1 MSKKKPE
8 NHPKKSLLGEVQK
21 LDVGETLTV
30 SVDRLSYL
38 KQICTT
44 FGLQWGRRFSTSVN
58 REARTITATRLA

>member
-21 LDVGETLTV
+21 LNVGETLTV
-30 SVDRLSYL
+30 PVERLSYL

-44 FGLQWGRRFSTSVN
+44 FGLQWDRKYTTSIN